1 MQDFDAI
8 LFGELGEDFLA
19 EVFVFLGPTY
29 VAKFFKAGT
38 FFFATSQASAK
49 VVKGVSQICLLCP
62 KFIRSSSEVHPKFIR
77 SSSEVHPKFI
87 RSSSEVHE
95 AMGAQHCQVFCLL
108 GASWT
113 SRMHQQMGEDDTLGR
128 NDLP

>member
-38 FFFATSQASAK
+38 FFVATSQASAK
-49 VVKGVSQICLLCP
+49 VVKDVSQICLLC
-62 KFIRSSSEVHPKFIR
+62 
-77 SSSEVHPKFI
+77 PKFI

-108 GASWT
+108 GAPWT